1 MNLQFAILQF
11 CNFWRIHYRDM
22 TTLHVILKTVKKA
35 VSQRSHS
42 GGISEG
48 VFIER
53 KRLYHKDALTSHRHV
68 HIS

>member
-1 MNLQFAILQF
+1 MNLQF
-11 CNFWRIHYRDM
+11 CNFAIFGVFHYRDM

-35 VSQRSHS
+35 ELQRSHS

>member
-35 VSQRSHS
+35 ESQRSHS

-48 VFIER
+48 EFIER
-53 KRLYHKDALTSHRHV
+53 LKIERLKD
-68 HIS
+68 